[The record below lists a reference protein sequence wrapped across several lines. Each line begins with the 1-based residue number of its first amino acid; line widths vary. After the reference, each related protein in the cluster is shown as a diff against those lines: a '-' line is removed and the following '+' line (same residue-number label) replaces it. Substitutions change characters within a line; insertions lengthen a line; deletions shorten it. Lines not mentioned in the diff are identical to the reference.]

1 MKRVLIAIASL
12 AMLAVAPACSL
23 TSNDSSVLGSTLT
36 DEKALLV
43 AAAGFEGVSY
53 VIQSGVASG
62 VIVDETAVKVQA
74 PYRAAKSALDAAFA
88 AHAAGDAKTMQARI
102 AATLD
107 AIAAIQAMVG
117 DSRSQSVIGAA
128 DGRLSL
134 GEREQLAAVTL
145 AALAA

>member
-1 MKRVLIAIASL
+1 MKKVFLAFACL
-12 AMLAVAPACSL
+12 AMLAGAPACSL
-23 TSNDSSVLGSTLT
+23 TSNDSSVLGGTFT
-36 DEKALLV
+36 DEQVLLV

-53 VIQSGVASG
+53 MIQSGVASG
-62 VIVDETAVKVQA
+62 VIVGKTAVKVQA

-88 AHAAGDAKTMQARI
+88 AHAAGDAKTMQARV

-134 GEREQLAAVTL
+134 GEREQLAAATL